1 MTAFWAPSRTG
12 FKEGT
17 IYRARRGRSRDIDP
31 GARAT
36 FDLVFDGTDHFSFWC
51 HSCRSE
57 ARADEVKAVRTE
69 SPTLYFDLQCPKC
82 GALGTRK
89 IYLCNP

>member
-1 MTAFWAPSRTG
+1 MTTFWASARSG

-17 IYRARRGRSRDIDP
+17 IYRARGGRNRDFGA

-36 FDLVFDGTDHFSFWC
+36 FDLVFNDTEHFSFQC
-51 HSCRSE
+51 HSRRSE
-57 ARADEVKAVRTE
+57 ARAAEAKAVRTE
-69 SPTLYFDLQCPKC
+69 SPTFYFDLRCPKC

-89 IYLCNP
+89 VYLQHP